1 MAAPSTSPAR
11 VGEVRFIKETVGSA
25 NAAIATPS
33 TFWAA
38 SPKKVKA
45 WDIKS
50 GNTRDAEDDPSM
62 VLHAMEDRQRL
73 LLAKKAAMGF
83 KCWFTGLTPTTPA
96 QDDLGLLLAGALG
109 GESLGPAS
117 TTITGAN
124 AGAGATAPLAVTLG
138 TGILA
143 GQAIKVV
150 SATRTEIRRVVSV
163 AANNITLDQ
172 DLAGVYTSGTV
183 LASATYYP
191 LTGPLTDLNDAGH
204 FTFATLFRGANAA
217 EQLQSRGVFFGIEI
231 ADVGVN
237 KRPKFDVSCQGQDW
251 DYVSG
256 VAALSPF
263 TEPAAPNQVNNGLYL
278 NAQGTVTNN
287 IVPVSEIDIKLGM
300 TVEPQMSPNG
310 ENGVIGH
317 LAFGFRTTIE
327 FTTYFAVSTWGDA
340 FEAGTKFVGGYVL
353 GNNGLISFPQLT
365 IDEYP
370 EAVGAG
376 AQPRGV
382 KVKMHADNG
391 PVVTNDLTL
400 AKFALHRFGG
410 T

>member
-1 MAAPSTSPAR
+1 MPPSTVPAR
-11 VGEVRFIKETVGSA
+11 QGEVRFKQETVA
-25 NAAIATPS
+25 DEAIAVPAT
-33 TFWAA
+33 TWAA
-38 SPKKVKA
+38 SPKKLKA

-50 GNTRDAEDDPSM
+50 GNTRDAEDDPSL
-62 VLHAMEDRQRL
+62 VLHALEDRPRL
-73 LLAKKAAMGF
+73 LLAKKAMMGF
-83 KCWFTGLTPTTPA
+83 KCWLTGLTPTTPA
-96 QDDLGLLLAGALG
+96 QDDLGLLLKGALG

-117 TTITGAN
+117 TTIDVTN
-124 AGAGATAPLAVTLG
+124 TGAGATVALKLTTAAG
-138 TGILA
+138 MSA

-150 SATRTEIRRVVSV
+150 SASRTELRRIASISGVNV
-163 AANNITLDQ
+163 TLDQ
-172 DLAGVYTSGTV
+172 DLAAVYTSGTV
-183 LASATYYP
+183 YGSATYYP
-191 LTGPLTDLNDAGH
+191 NSAPLYDLNDAGH
-204 FTFATLFRGANAA
+204 FTFATLFRGAHAA
-217 EQLQSRGVFFGIEI
+217 EQLQSRGVFFGIEL
-231 ADVGVN
+231 ADVGGN
-237 KRPKFDVSCQGQDW
+237 KRPKLDVSCNGQDW

-256 VAALSPF
+256 IAALAAF

-317 LAFGFRTTIE
+317 LVIGFRTTIE

-340 FEAGTKFVGGYVL
+340 YEAGTKFVGGYVM
-353 GNNGLISFPQLT
+353 GNNCLISLPQLT

-376 AQPRGV
+376 NQPRGV

-391 PVVTNDLTL
+391 PVITSDLTL
-400 AKFALHRFGG
+400 AKFALHRFGS